1 MSICEGGDGVFFNR
15 RTFATLLK
23 ANGEDIK
30 VAQELL
36 RPTVKMTLEVYAQTV
51 TPAKRRRSL
60 GLQVCSKEDPNKSK
74 LLLDILGPYSR
85 SAKSSKLLEQLMD
98 LIGIEPMTSSMH
110 VTELTETRWYR
121 PHSTPLITRQKR
133 YYWTFFHLFDCQ
145 IPACLSQY

>member
-23 ANGEDIK
+23 AN
-30 VAQELL
+30 AQ
-36 RPTVKMTLEVYAQTV
+36 KI

-60 GLQVCSKEDPNKSK
+60 GLQVCSKEDSNESK

-85 SAKSSKLLEQLMD
+85 SAKSSKLLEQLVD

-110 VTELTETRWYR
+110 VA
-121 PHSTPLITRQKR
+121 HSLKPDGIDHTLR
-133 YYWTFFHLFDCQ
+133 H
-145 IPACLSQY
+145 

>member
-60 GLQVCSKEDPNKSK
+60 GLQVCSKNV
-74 LLLDILGPYSR
+74 
-85 SAKSSKLLEQLMD
+85 Q
-98 LIGIEPMTSSMH
+98 
-110 VTELTETRWYR
+110 
-121 PHSTPLITRQKR
+121 
-133 YYWTFFHLFDCQ
+133 
-145 IPACLSQY
+145 